1 MYDRSFGRISPS
13 LPASGGLLAPSGVI
27 ERHATEQSP
36 REDDDRHYAEN
47 PTDASATIAITA
59 ITCHSTISQRSTA
72 INWRIDYTI
81 TIAPTS
87 APAHRS
93 NANQRQKPMWLRR
106 LKRGHLRDKIE

>member
-1 MYDRSFGRISPS
+1 
-13 LPASGGLLAPSGVI
+13 LLAPSGVI

-87 APAHRS
+87 APAHWI